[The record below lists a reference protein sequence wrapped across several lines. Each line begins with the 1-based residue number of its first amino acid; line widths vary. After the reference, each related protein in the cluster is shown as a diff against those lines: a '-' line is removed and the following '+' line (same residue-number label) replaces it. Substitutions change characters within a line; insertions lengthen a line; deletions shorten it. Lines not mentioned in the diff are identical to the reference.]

1 MIYIEYIALNNICVL
16 DDCVPYSRS
25 ACLNAS
31 KLQGLQLGG
40 NGKEFID
47 NHATK
52 GCHAET
58 GFAYYGIYED
68 DQNEHR
74 KSLTP
79 PLYRPNGY
87 DCSIIF
93 HYE

>member
-1 MIYIEYIALNNICVL
+1 ML

-31 KLQGLQLGG
+31 KQQGLQLGG

-52 GCHAET
+52 GCHAEG
-58 GFAYYGIYED
+58 GFAYYGIYENG
-68 DQNEHR
+68 QREHR
-74 KSLTP
+74 QSLDP

-93 HYE
+93 NYE